1 MTEFN
6 SDTKV
11 QEEGISLPSLFEEG
25 PLGLPARLLGYTV
38 NGTDSLDLPESGY
51 NTPSVEEDWGDE
63 KVGFV
68 ERFNEYK
75 ATKPPG
81 GYYEFKDPKVSVNT
95 RESDFYVQTAEGFE
109 KVSRVRRMN
118 TYAGRGVLERD
129 GKVWNPL
136 IRIRLSRD
144 KAYAKNEDGSVNPD
158 KMDIAY
164 RLFIDACAACIKV
177 MGIDPGDLT
186 FKNVDEYLRYYP
198 IRVQTMQTADGS
210 LLVLGIQGINT
221 Q

>member
-1 MTEFN
+1 MADFTTD
-6 SDTKV
+6 SPV
-11 QEEGISLPSLFEEG
+11 QEEDA
-25 PLGLPARLLGYTV
+25 PLGLPEGLLGYTV
-38 NGTDSLDLPESGY
+38 NGTDSLDLPASGY
-51 NTPSVEEDWGDE
+51 SAPSVEEDWGDE

-129 GKVWNPL
+129 GKVWNPI

-144 KAYAKNEDGSVNPD
+144 KAYAKNEVGSVNPD
-158 KMDIAY
+158 KLDIAY

-177 MGIDPGDLT
+177 MGIDPEDLT

-210 LLVLGIQGINT
+210 LLALGIQGINT